1 MSKSNAAY
9 AKPLSTC
16 VTREWD
22 GRGYETSRLTI
33 KAGGGRQA
41 GYFFKLVKLDV
52 NFQVVQNYQ
61 YIAKLQKKQLL
72 TDTVVL
78 IIDVLSSASWALIV

>member
-9 AKPLSTC
+9 AKSLSTC
-16 VTREWD
+16 LTREWD

-33 KAGGGRQA
+33 KAGGGKT

-61 YIAKLQKKQLL
+61 YIAKLQKKQIL